1 MITKF
6 AERLKELRIDFGLT
20 HAQLAEKIQVNPRTI
35 SYWELGQ
42 RECNLEQLMQLAVLL
57 KTTTDY
63 LLGLED

>member
-1 MITKF
+1 MKNKF

-20 HAQLAEKIQVNPRTI
+20 RNQLAEKIQVNPRSI

-42 RECNLEQLMQLAVLL
+42 RECNLEQLIQLAIVF
-57 KTTTDY
+57 KTSTDY